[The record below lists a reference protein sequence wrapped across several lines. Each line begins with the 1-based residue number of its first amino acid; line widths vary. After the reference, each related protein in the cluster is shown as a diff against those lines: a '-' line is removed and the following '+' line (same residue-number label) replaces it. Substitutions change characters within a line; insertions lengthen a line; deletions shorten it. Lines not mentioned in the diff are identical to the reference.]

1 MAGLQFI
8 LTFYF
13 QRSGLS
19 CVYFFYELTDIY
31 LVLSEP
37 CARHC
42 LLFSLVVQYPANNF
56 RQIDINERI
65 TIHVAHITAT
75 KSSHLSPVF
84 LPPLLGR
91 IRERGRRDGQR
102 EGIHYLHDDNCRCSV
117 LRSVATSR
125 FFFYRHTVL
134 RAQLFLAKSTV
145 LCGSL
150 SFLTLPHLSAI
161 CNKCNYNTVA
171 GS

>member
-125 FFFYRHTVL
+125 FFFCLSTHCFTRVVIFSKINCPM
-134 RAQLFLAKSTV
+134 RLA
-145 LCGSL
+145 L
-150 SFLTLPHLSAI
+150 LPHTTTFVG
-161 CNKCNYNTVA
+161 YMQ
-171 GS
+171 